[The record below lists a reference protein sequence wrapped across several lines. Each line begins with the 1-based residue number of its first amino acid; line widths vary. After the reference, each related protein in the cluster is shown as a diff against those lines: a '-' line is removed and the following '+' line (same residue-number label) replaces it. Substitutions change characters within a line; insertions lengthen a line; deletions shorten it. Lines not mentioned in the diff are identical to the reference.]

1 MHYRKVGGFFK
12 SQNNMLELIVNK
24 NEDIETIAL
33 VENGKMLEHY
43 ISNENERRRRLEGNI
58 YIAQVGDIINGMQ
71 AAFIDYGE
79 KKKGFIH
86 LKDVL
91 PKVDETKQKVDNTI
105 KISNVIQPNQKIM
118 IQVKKDSDFSKGAR
132 VSTHIS
138 LPGKYIVLMPNTD
151 FITISQK
158 ITSLDIKK
166 ELKKLIKTNLP
177 DGFGAII
184 RTSCETAEFDDIKKD
199 INMLLERWKK
209 IQTKYKQVKTAPKLI
224 WESEGIIEKIVTD
237 LSSKNL
243 EQIVTNNKE
252 IYNKLSSNYSN
263 SSLKIVYEEKK
274 DLLKK
279 YDIEQQIEKLQDRK
293 VWLNCG
299 GFITIDKT
307 EALTAIDVN
316 TGKFTGKKDLE
327 STIFKVNKE
336 ATVEIAKQLR
346 LRDIG
351 GIIMIDYIDMS
362 NNENKQKIEQLL
374 KEEFKSDRAKTQ
386 VEGFTK
392 LNLMELTRKHICSH
406 LNG

>member
-1 MHYRKVGGFFK
+1 
-12 SQNNMLELIVNK
+12 MLELIVNK
-24 NEDIETIAL
+24 NQDVETIAL

-43 ISNENERRRRLEGNI
+43 ISTEAERKRRLEGNI

-79 KKKGFIH
+79 EKKGFIH
-86 LKDVL
+86 LKDIL
-91 PKVDETKQKVDNTI
+91 PKVDETKEKVDNTI
-105 KISNVIQPNQKIM
+105 DISKIVKPNQKIM
-118 IQVKKDSDFSKGAR
+118 IQIKKDSDFTKGAR

-158 ITSLDIKK
+158 IASEDVKK
-166 ELKKLIKTNLP
+166 ELKKFIKTNLP
-177 DGFGAII
+177 EGYGAII
-184 RTSCETAEFDDIKKD
+184 RTSCEKAQFDEIKSDID
-199 INMLLERWKK
+199 VLLERWKK
-209 IQTKYKQVKTAPKLI
+209 IQTKYKQVKTVPKLI
-224 WESEGIIEKIVTD
+224 WESEGIIEKIITD

-243 EQIVTNNKE
+243 ENIVTNDKE
-252 IYNKLSSNYSN
+252 IYDKLSNNYSKSN
-263 SSLKIVYEEKK
+263 IKIVYEEKAN
-274 DLLKK
+274 LLEK
-279 YDIEQQIEKLQDRK
+279 YDLEKQIKKLQDRK

-336 ATVEIAKQLR
+336 ATIEIAKQIR

-351 GIIMIDYIDMS
+351 GIIIIDYIDMT
-362 NNENKQKIEQLL
+362 NKEDKEKIEELL
-374 KEEFKSDRAKTQ
+374 KETFKSDRAKIQ
-386 VEGFTK
+386 IEGFTK

-406 LNG
+406 LNT